1 MNFELTLWR
10 ACVADANPGRIRTDF
25 IIERQG
31 GDGDSDARTAR
42 QVDPAIDPARIHDID
57 SERSIRRARAARS
70 VAAIGRFQ
78 QQPDGIATELEIVT
92 VAAQRRRQIEALRPS
107 ARNLVAADEGRS
119 EEHTSELQS

>member
-31 GDGDSDARTAR
+31 GDGGSDARTAR

-57 SERSIRRARAARS
+57 SERS
-70 VAAIGRFQ
+70 
-78 QQPDGIATELEIVT
+78 
-92 VAAQRRRQIEALRPS
+92 
-107 ARNLVAADEGRS
+107 
-119 EEHTSELQS
+119 EEHTSELQSPDHLVCRLLLEKKKLSMRHPINRSRRPPI